1 MTLKTR
7 NSLTRYIFIVSLAI
21 IAAHIATVITAIV
34 TKSVVPPTGL
44 RPLVIADSFVLTR
57 YDFTAVLASITM
69 LTLYVPLALFLVL
82 RLFENTQS
90 VEVIFFCG
98 ALVGC
103 LCESTRFIIPL
114 FGIWQSYSTL
124 LFFLSRIVFAGRMMV
139 PLFFFAA
146 ATLCDGEQRQNVE
159 RNFSIVLALATV
171 IASAIPMNTAQTTT
185 ACMVTEGFEPMPT
198 IIRILL
204 FIITGAV
211 FYINGKKHDSPELNK
226 ISFFYIFVATGYL
239 CLTIADNF
247 LFMGLGTI
255 FLYAGSAQFL
265 RNLHRLYM
273 WK

>member
-7 NSLTRYIFIVSLAI
+7 NTLTRYIFIFSLIA
-21 IAAHIATVITAIV
+21 IAASAASFITAIV
-34 TKSVVPPTGL
+34 TKSLLPPVSL
-44 RPLVIADSFVLTR
+44 RTFDLADFLLTR
-57 YDFTAVLASITM
+57 YDFIAVIISIAM
-69 LTLYVPLALFLVL
+69 LSLYVPLSLFLLL
-82 RLFENTQS
+82 RVFENTQS

-98 ALVGC
+98 ALIGC
-103 LCESTRFIIPL
+103 LCETTRAIIPL

-124 LFFLSRIVFAGRMMV
+124 LFFLSRIVFTGRMMV

-146 ATLCDGEQRQNVE
+146 ATLSDAEQRQNVE
-159 RNFSIVLALATV
+159 RNFSIVLALAAV

-185 ACMVTEGFEPMPT
+185 ACMVIEGFAPMPT

-204 FIITGAV
+204 FIIAGAV
-211 FYINGKKHDSPELNK
+211 FYINAKKHDSPELK
-226 ISFFYIFVATGYL
+226 KLSFYYIFVVAGYL
-239 CLTIADNF
+239 CLTIADNY

-255 FLYAGSAQFL
+255 FLYAGTAQFL